1 MASQHRQSQP
11 FEKQRELVQVSWK
24 GISEAGAYVESQSGK
39 LFRIPTEALLAGSS
53 PLIRQ
58 NRTEASTYI
67 QLSKSP
73 YISVFE
79 ARMLA
84 AEHNVVPH
92 FRVCVNGT

>member
-1 MASQHRQSQP
+1 MASQHQQSQP
-11 FEKQRELVQVSWK
+11 VEKQRELVQMTWE
-24 GISEAGAYVESQSGK
+24 GINEAGLYVECQSGK
-39 LFRIPTEALLAGSS
+39 LFRIPSEALLAGSS

-58 NRTEASTYI
+58 NCTDASTYI

-84 AEHNVVPH
+84 AEHNVVPR
-92 FRVCVNGT
+92 F